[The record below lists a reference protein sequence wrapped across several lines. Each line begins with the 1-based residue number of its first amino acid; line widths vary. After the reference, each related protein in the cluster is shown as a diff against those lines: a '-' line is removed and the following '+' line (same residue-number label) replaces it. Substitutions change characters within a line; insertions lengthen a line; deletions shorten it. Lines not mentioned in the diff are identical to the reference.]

1 MKKLFVALI
10 LVALIAPHAL
20 AQLATA
26 PEGAIIP
33 NGALHY
39 VVPSGIPILGW
50 GGHEPWPSNFP
61 ITSLYPLSY
70 PLVPVPIP
78 PPSGSTS
85 DRIRPPSRSEE
96 RAYLPGNVE
105 INKMGM
111 VIGHPGVV
119 TFDRR
124 MQSTQP

>member
-10 LVALIAPHAL
+10 LVALTAPHAL
-20 AQLATA
+20 AQLAAA

-39 VVPSGIPILGW
+39 VVPSGIPIVAW
-50 GGHEPWPSNFP
+50 GGHVPWPSSFP
-61 ITSLYPLSY
+61 TTTLYPLSY
-70 PLVPVPIP
+70 PLVPVPVP
-78 PPSGSTS
+78 PPTGSTS
-85 DRIRPPSRSEE
+85 DRIRPPTPSEE
-96 RAYLPGNVE
+96 RAFLPGNVE